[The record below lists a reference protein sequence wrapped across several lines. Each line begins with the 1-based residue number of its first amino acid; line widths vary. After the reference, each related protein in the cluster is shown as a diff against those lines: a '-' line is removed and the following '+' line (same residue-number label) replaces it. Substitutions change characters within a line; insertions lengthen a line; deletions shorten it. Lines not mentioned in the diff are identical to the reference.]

1 MRLNRCLSASFV
13 VDLKF
18 TDVFMCWPEFAI
30 LVQIGKGIQM
40 SDDVTFKE
48 YADAKGVSLDEIHS
62 LVQSGELG
70 FSVNSKGIKTI
81 YAPDLRKPT
90 EQELSPTRPF
100 AVSNAPDNKDV
111 PIDRGGVMLT
121 ANRVDKLRFFG
132 GWLSK
137 DVHSQIAAR
146 VEIANKKGWKVHQL
160 VNRTYDGGAP
170 FFGWLIS
177 ILTLGAFTLGGS
189 IIIIFERIES

>member
-1 MRLNRCLSASFV
+1 M
-13 VDLKF
+13 
-18 TDVFMCWPEFAI
+18 T
-30 LVQIGKGIQM
+30 
-40 SDDVTFKE
+40 DDVTFQE

-62 LVQSGELG
+62 LIQSGELG

-81 YAPDLRKPT
+81 YAPDLSEPS
-90 EQELSPTRPF
+90 EQELSPTSPS
-100 AVSNAPDNKDV
+100 AVSDTPDKQDFSV
-111 PIDRGGVMLT
+111 DRGEVMLT

-132 GWLSK
+132 GWLSE

-160 VNRTYDGGAP
+160 VERTYDSGVPFWGG
-170 FFGWLIS
+170 LIS